1 MSKCFGWYTFAR
13 SEHEWSAFFATGGH
27 PLESVGSAHQ
37 YRGDLS
43 EVALPEILYT
53 IDRFQVPGMIEACRG
68 DVSKQIYIRE
78 GSVVHATSTD
88 RNDSLGCFL
97 ERHGLLSKEVFAETM
112 AERERS
118 NKRYGNLL
126 VERRILSPAQVYAAV
141 RKQTEAIVWSLFEWL
156 DGSVTFKI
164 GSFGDVDSVRIQLPM
179 RQVIVKGIK
188 RAPNAKALVAR
199 LGRKETVFERC
210 DRVEDLIETALD
222 AQEVELLDLVD
233 GKRTLYEICTH
244 GPLGVAENGK
254 LLYAFQVLQLVRRLE
269 VALPSGAP
277 PTESSGAIRI
287 RWKAGERP
295 T

>member
-1 MSKCFGWYTFAR
+1 M
-13 SEHEWSAFFATGGH
+13 ESAY
-27 PLESVGSAHQ
+27 Q

-43 EVALPEILYT
+43 QVALPEILYT
-53 IDRFQVPGMIEACRG
+53 IDRFQVPGVIEATRG
-68 DVSKQIYIRE
+68 LVSKQIYIRE

-88 RNDSLGCFL
+88 RSDSLGYFL
-97 ERHGLLSKEVFAETM
+97 ERRGLLTSEVFAETM

-118 NKRYGNLL
+118 NKRYGAVL
-126 VERRILSPAQVYAAV
+126 VERRILSPAQVYSAV

-164 GSFGDVDSVRIQLPM
+164 GGFGEVDSVRIQLPM
-179 RQVIVKGIK
+179 RQVIFKGIK
-188 RAPNAKALVAR
+188 RAPNAKALVSR

-222 AQEVELLDLVD
+222 AQETELLDLVD
-233 GKRTLYEICTH
+233 GKKTLFEICTH

-254 LLYAFQVLQLVRRLE
+254 LLYAFQVLQLVRRSDA
-269 VALPSGAP
+269 VTPSEGP

-287 RWKAGERP
+287 RWKSQERP
-295 T
+295 